1 VLFANILQRKPREVR
16 QDVAEAEP
24 ASSQDGSQSTVDS
37 APPVSAGS
45 LARDVYDWA
54 ARLTAEA
61 SGRATDYYWT
71 LQTERIASKLKL
83 TKRALIGVVGVQG
96 VGKTATMRAIQAEL
110 VRRGF
115 DHDRVIATKVPE
127 SGGLTA
133 ALKTAFNPPDADY
146 SRLEDLLGQVMA
158 DRLFH
163 DSILQQRVR
172 SRANHAGDTE
182 LAEEVEKINATYD
195 ETDVMKLRTLIPQR
209 IVRELEAEALG
220 RLLES
225 QKVIMIDM
233 PDYPKH
239 DRRLIARDLD
249 DLQSLWNR
257 LMAND
262 KDVSLVVFIQ
272 KETFN
277 HADHF
282 FYGKMEI
289 VDLSP
294 LTTAQLMEAYTRRWR
309 GCTPFT
315 EEALQHIAKM
325 SRGVFRRFKRYITL
339 VLGAWIVE
347 KPSDTIPIDLVFVKA
362 CVTEEELMRDL
373 QKELEGILKN
383 REQSE
388 RAARILKIISDQ
400 KEGISQ
406 SAAAE
411 TLELN
416 EMAVSRIAK
425 ELEEHGYI
433 KRTTRRRNA
442 IVYDRKLGEHVE
454 GTLVEKIMEIIQE

>member
-1 VLFANILQRKPREVR
+1 L
-16 QDVAEAEP
+16 
-24 ASSQDGSQSTVDS
+24 
-37 APPVSAGS
+37 
-45 LARDVYDWA
+45 YDWA
-54 ARLTAEA
+54 SRLTAEA
-61 SGRATDYYWT
+61 GGSEEYYWT
-71 LQTERIASKLKL
+71 TEIERLVTKIKM
-83 TKRALIGVVGVQG
+83 TKRALIGIVGVQG
-96 VGKTATMRAIQAEL
+96 VGKTATMQAIQAEL
-110 VRRGF
+110 VRRGL
-115 DHDRVIATKVPE
+115 DHDRVIATKMPE

-133 ALKTAFNPPDADY
+133 GLKTAFNPPDADY

-182 LAEEVEKINATYD
+182 LAEEVEKINATFD

-239 DRRLIARDLD
+239 DRRLIAHDLD
-249 DLQSLWNR
+249 DVQVLWNR
-257 LMAND
+257 LIMHP
-262 KDVSLVVFIQ
+262 DVTSDASIVVFIQ

-289 VDLSP
+289 TDLAP
-294 LTTAQLMEAYTRRWR
+294 LTTAQLMGAYTRKWE
-309 GCTPFT
+309 GSAPFT
-315 EEALQHIAKM
+315 EEALQYVAKI
-325 SRGVFRRFKRYITL
+325 SRGIFRRFKRYIAL
-339 VLGAWIVE
+339 ALGAWIE
-347 KPSDTIPIDLVFVKA
+347 ERPSDTGPIDLVFVKA
-362 CVTEEELMRDL
+362 CVTEDELMRDL
-373 QKELEGILKN
+373 RKELEGIFKN

-388 RAARILKIISDQ
+388 RAARILKLVSDQ
-400 KEGISQ
+400 KKGISQ
-406 SAAAE
+406 KDAAE
-411 TLELN
+411 KLELN
-416 EMAVSRIAK
+416 EMAVSRVAR

-433 KRTTRRRNA
+433 KRTTRYRDA
-442 IVYDRKLGEHVE
+442 LVFDKKLDEHVE
-454 GTLVEKIMEIIQE
+454 VPLVEKIMEIIQE